1 MAIPVKLDLCGVDLK
16 IQGIDNAMLDVEKKL
31 GELTSQGK
39 GIAGSLSSI
48 QGDLQNQLSAMQSK
62 MEELIP
68 EIKTELPNLQVEINK
83 LLGQLTNP
91 ISFSNQ
97 LDSIKEKF
105 GDIPDVN
112 IDDLVNKLKSNPLG
126 FDPCKEVPNFD
137 VEPQRDDTGKIIAY
151 NPIKKGEKPKVPVT
165 DAKKIPTPPPS
176 KKEEEVKPVKDETVP
191 ANITPE
197 DKKLLPPNVAATE
210 KPAQKPKAEA
220 PTTTTVDWPD
230 LFKDIVKLKRK
241 VKMNV
246 DDYETRPIVFTKKG
260 DGYWK
265 PAMFPTQLTFE
276 EYVVSKVFGIFSFA
290 YQRIKAIND
299 LSDSARENLV
309 ARDPEKWNANNWQQ
323 LADACI
329 KFVRNGLPN
338 ASGPEGTFTKEGNNF
353 SVSIEQATRSA
364 VPKPA
369 GEWGSNN
376 SILAE

>member
-31 GELTSQGK
+31 GELTSQAK

-48 QGDLQNQLSAMQSK
+48 QGDLQNQLSAMQGK
-62 MEELIP
+62 MEGLIP
-68 EIKTELPNLQVEINK
+68 EIKAELPNLQVEINK

-105 GDIPDVN
+105 GDIPDIN
-112 IDDLVNKLKSNPLG
+112 IDDLVNNLKSNPLG

-176 KKEEEVKPVKDETVP
+176 KKEEEVKPAKDETVP
-191 ANITPE
+191 AKITPE
-197 DKKLLPPNVAATE
+197 DKKVLPANVAATE

-230 LFKDIVKLKRK
+230 SFKDIVKLKLE
-241 VKMNV
+241 VGMPI
-246 DDYETRPIVFTKKG
+246 DDFETKPVVFTKKG
-260 DGYWK
+260 DYWK
-265 PAMFPTQLTFE
+265 PALLPSQLTFE
-276 EYVVSKVFGIFSFA
+276 AYVVAKVFRTYSFA
-290 YQRIKAIND
+290 NKRVKEINELD
-299 LSDSARENLV
+299 DSERELLV
-309 ARDPEKWNANNWQQ
+309 ARLGGRWDVNNWKPI
-323 LADACI
+323 ADACI
-329 KFVRNGLPN
+329 KFVSNGLPN
-338 ASGPEGTFTKEGNNF
+338 ASGPEGTFTKEGNKF
-353 SVSIEQATRSA
+353 SVNIEQATRSA